1 MSPSRDEI
9 FEREP
14 YELLTDVIEDIDIVE
29 IFRSSDEITGIID
42 DALNRDDVTVIWMQ
56 VGIRDDAAARRAEAA
71 GRRIVQDQCMK
82 VEDRMLIQ

>member
-42 DALNRDDVTVIWMQ
+42 DALNRDDVTVIRMQ
-56 VGIRDDAAARRAEAA
+56 VGIRDDAATRVPRLPAA
-71 GRRIVQDQCMK
+71 VSFRIGVRKSKTEC
-82 VEDRMLIQ
+82 

>member
-1 MSPSRDEI
+1 MTPSRDEI

-56 VGIRDDAAARRAEAA
+56 VGIRDDAAARVPRVPAA
-71 GRRIVQDQCMK
+71 ASFRIGA
-82 VEDRMLIQ
+82 